1 MSLCCRKELWLKV
14 AGSGARL
21 PGWLSL
27 RSVTAIFAAVTAVE
41 ELAPVNL
48 KVLLTILS
56 AHLVLSGSGRTQ
68 AVEQDSLALHSAASN
83 CAAFACHLR
92 SLSLSFLL
100 SKMGI
105 IISHLTKLL
114 GCFCLMYTE

>member
-1 MSLCCRKELWLKV
+1 MSLCCRKEFWLKV

-68 AVEQDSLALHSAASN
+68 AVEQDNLALHSASN

-114 GCFCLMYTE
+114 GSFYLMYIE